1 MDDLRW
7 LRMAVELGRRCPP
20 SATAFSVGAVIV
32 ADDQVIT
39 EGFSRQTDPADHA
52 EEVAL
57 RAAAGWLTG
66 QRDQPNPAIATIY
79 SSMEPCG
86 QRASRPHTCTDLILA
101 AGLRRV
107 VFALAEPE
115 TFVQPRGAALLRAA
129 GVEVVHLPELAE
141 EVADTNAHL
150 R

>member
-1 MDDLRW
+1 MDDLGW
-7 LRMAVELGRRCPP
+7 LRTAVELGRRCPP

-32 ADDQVIT
+32 ADDQIIA

-57 RAAAGWLTG
+57 RHAAGWFAA
-66 QRDQPNPAIATIY
+66 QREQSTPAAVTIY
-79 SSMEPCG
+79 SSLEPCG
-86 QRASRPHTCTDLILA
+86 QRASRPHTCTDLILQ

-129 GVEVVHLPELAE
+129 GVEVVHLPQLAD